1 MPTLRQ
7 YDAAGRL
14 LPAGA
19 DPAKIARSEY
29 EIHIRPGIRY
39 QPHPRL
45 CHRRQRA
52 SRPDRTDRW
61 TSAAWAIF
69 RTPAPAS

>member
-29 EIHIRPGIRY
+29 EIHIRPGIR
-39 QPHPRL
+39 
-45 CHRRQRA
+45 
-52 SRPDRTDRW
+52 
-61 TSAAWAIF
+61 SAA
-69 RTPAPAS
+69 PAPLPPTTKGQPARPA